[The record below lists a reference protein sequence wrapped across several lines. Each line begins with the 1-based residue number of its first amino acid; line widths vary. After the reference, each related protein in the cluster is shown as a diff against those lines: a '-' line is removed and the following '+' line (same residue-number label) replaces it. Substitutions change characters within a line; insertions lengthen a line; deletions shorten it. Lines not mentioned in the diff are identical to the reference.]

1 MNEIK
6 IKALGAAKWNFLG
19 KVVNIG
25 FEIAVGIILARLL
38 VPADFGL
45 VAIISV
51 IISFS
56 LIFVN
61 SGFSQSLVRDPE
73 VKDIDYSTIFLFNL
87 VIGLICYSLLF
98 LFAPLIAGFYN
109 NSELVVLIRV
119 LGVSIIIGSLTLVQR
134 VRLTRSID
142 FKELS
147 IIGIV
152 SSITSGCISIVLAF
166 NGFGIWSLIAKAMFK
181 ELIQTLLFWL
191 RGEWRPSFN
200 FSKIIFKKHFF
211 YGSNFLYSAIIGQ
224 VYNNI
229 LAITIGKMFSLQ
241 TLGYYNRSQLFSN
254 TISENIGGVMT
265 EISFPALA
273 KVQNDKDKFVQGV
286 RLLLKQAFY
295 IIGLLTI
302 IVFFTAKTFIPLLL
316 GEQWINAGIYLQYL
330 VVVGFLGVLNSILVN
345 SISVTGRARIY
356 LYFQIWA
363 LLLNSIVLII
373 GYFYGI
379 EYMLKL
385 LIVFYFASYILISYI
400 FSYYYGYSLLMQL
413 RDFKQFL
420 ILFFILVICGFSI
433 STYIQS
439 SFESLFYQFMHFVII
454 TLSFSEYFMLA
465 EYRHIKNFFK
475 LDSISLK
482 Q

>member
-1 MNEIK
+1 VNEIK

-61 SGFSQSLVRDPE
+61 SGFSQSLVRDQE

-98 LFAPLIAGFYN
+98 FFAPLIAGFYN
-109 NSELVVLIRV
+109 NSQLAVLIRV
-119 LGVSIIIGSLTLVQR
+119 LGLSIIIGSLTLVQR

-147 IIGIV
+147 KISIV
-152 SSITSGCISIVLAF
+152 ASITSGCISIVLAF

-273 KVQNDKDKFVQGV
+273 KVQNDKEKFVQGV

-330 VVVGFLGVLNSILVN
+330 VIVGFLGVLNSILVN

-379 EYMLKL
+379 ENMLKL
-385 LIVFYFASYILISYI
+385 LIHFYLISYFLI
-400 FSYYYGYSLLMQL
+400 SYVFSHYFSYSLIMQIW
-413 RDFKQFL
+413 DFKKSIILFL
-420 ILFFILVICGFSI
+420 ILIAFGFLCSLLLENGNYQMLFYIVIFTI
-433 STYIQS
+433 VTYIYSNQQRI
-439 SFESLFYQFMHFVII
+439 E
-454 TLSFSEYFMLA
+454 EY
-465 EYRHIKNFFK
+465 NN
-475 LDSISLK
+475 LK
-482 Q
+482 QIFFRN